1 MTVTSRWNSVI
12 YRLWAPVYDLLFDRL
27 FFASA
32 RRRSLRALAVRS
44 GERVLLPGVG
54 TGADLPLLPHASVAI
69 GVDFSP
75 HMLAQ
80 AQRKLTACAATVLLV
95 QGDAQ
100 RLPVADGAMDAAVLH
115 LVLSVV
121 PDGQA
126 CAAETA
132 RCLRTGGRAVVFD
145 KFVAE
150 GAAEPSRLRRLINL
164 GAVRLGT
171 DLNRRLSALLA
182 SSDLVM
188 VDDRP
193 ALLGDVYRIVRLVR
207 RRVRSAALVGDV
219 DERVGALRRVLL
231 VEEAT

>member
-1 MTVTSRWNSVI
+1 MPVTSRWNSVI

-27 FFASA
+27 FFAGA
-32 RRRSLRALAVRS
+32 RRRSIRALAVHS

-54 TGADLPLLPHASVAI
+54 TGADLPLLPARAVAI
-69 GVDFSP
+69 GIDFSP

-80 AQRKLTACAATVLLV
+80 AQRKLTDCAATVLLV

-100 RLPVADGAMDAAVLH
+100 RLPVADGTIDAAVLH

-126 CAAETA
+126 CATETA
-132 RCLRTGGRAVVFD
+132 RCLRTDGRAVVFD

-150 GAAEPSRLRRLINL
+150 SAVRPSRLRRLINF

-171 DLNRRLSALLA
+171 DLNRRLGELLTGA
-182 SSDLVM
+182 DLVA
-188 VDDRP
+188 VDDWP
-193 ALLGDVYRIVRLVR
+193 AFLGGVYRIVRLR
-207 RRVRSAALVGDV
+207 RGRSGGGQDGD
-219 DERVGALRRVLL
+219 GA
-231 VEEAT
+231 